1 MTFNLITLKGIS
13 LFDFNLTASDS
24 LINVKC
30 EFVSIHKRVVNVKE
44 LN

>member
-1 MTFNLITLKGIS
+1 MTSNLIALKGIS
-13 LFDFNLTASDS
+13 LFDFNSTASDS

-30 EFVSIHKRVVNVKE
+30 EFVLIHERIVNVKK